1 MIQLHYLGG
10 SSEITPFGNETVR
23 TRSSEEAATGPS
35 PSDSDVQPWDTRGR
49 CSPPSALG
57 LAVDGESRVPDSL
70 RSLRSAPK
78 LEGCRISACLFFML
92 SSGTKRGWFAS
103 NAFYFR
109 TAPSLLA
116 TTRSSPDHG
125 SRELAGIA
133 RRSMQAELL
142 SLSLQDTAGPGVTAG
157 LCRFSLY
164 IAFAFLNSGVHR
176 GSYCLVGEN

>member
-35 PSDSDVQPWDTRGR
+35 PRDSDIQPWDTRGR
-49 CSPPSALG
+49 CSPPSAPG
-57 LAVDGESRVPDSL
+57 LAVDGESRVPNSL
-70 RSLRSAPK
+70 RSLHSAPE
-78 LEGCRISACLFFML
+78 LEGCRISACLFVL
-92 SSGTKRGWFAS
+92 SSGTNHRWFAS

-125 SRELAGIA
+125 LWEFAGIA
-133 RRSMQAELL
+133 RRSMQTELL
-142 SLSLQDTAGPGVTAG
+142 SMSPQDTAGPGVTAG
-157 LCRFSLY
+157 LCWFSLY

>member
-23 TRSSEEAATGPS
+23 TGSSEEAATGPS
-35 PSDSDVQPWDTRGR
+35 PSDSDVQPWDTRGC
-49 CSPPSALG
+49 CSPPSAPG
-57 LAVDGESRVPDSL
+57 LAVDGESRVPD
-70 RSLRSAPK
+70 SLRSAPK
-78 LEGCRISACLFFML
+78 LEGCRISACLFFVL
-92 SSGTKRGWFAS
+92 SSGTKRGCFAS

-116 TTRSSPDHG
+116 TTRSSLDHG
-125 SRELAGIA
+125 SRELAGIG

-164 IAFAFLNSGVHR
+164 IALAFLNSGVHR